1 MVAVLPPGLCLLRLS
16 GKRSTR
22 FQVEGGEALRGSFM
36 ASHSNIVILDC
47 GSQYT
52 QLIARRIRELSVH
65 SEILP
70 WDSATEEILS
80 RHPNGIVVSGGPRSV
95 LEEGAPTIPDSVLH
109 SGIPILGICY
119 GMQLLAHQLGGIV
132 RQAPLAEYGPAEVR
146 ILDPESPLLKG
157 LPETLSVW
165 MSHWDSVNSL
175 PPGFSIIAESGG
187 GLIAGF
193 ADESSR
199 ITGLQFHPEVAH
211 TPQGMEILRN
221 FLFAVC
227 GCVPDWNLSD
237 WAEQAIREIREQ
249 VGTDR
254 VICGLSG
261 GVDSTVAAVLT
272 ARAIGDQLECIFV
285 NNGLL
290 RLNEAEEVLE
300 AYREMNLRIH
310 YVDATERFLEG
321 LKGVSEPERKRKII
335 GELFVRVF
343 EEKAGEIGGARWLL
357 QGTLYPDIIESGH
370 KGKGA
375 AVIKTHHNVGGLP
388 ERMSLKVLEPL
399 KDLFKDEG
407 REIGRMIGVP
417 DAILKRHPFPGPGL
431 AVRCLGEITAE
442 RLETLRKADAIFI
455 EEIRK
460 AGLYDRLWQAFC
472 VLLPA
477 RSVGVMGDVRTYA
490 EAVALRAV
498 ESLDAMTADWARLPA
513 DLLNRTAN
521 RICNEV
527 QGVNRVV
534 YDVTS
539 KPPATI
545 EWE

>member
-1 MVAVLPPGLCLLRLS
+1 
-16 GKRSTR
+16 
-22 FQVEGGEALRGSFM
+22 M
-36 ASHSNIVILDC
+36 ASQSNIVILDC

-70 WDSATEEILS
+70 WDSPAETILAHKPS
-80 RHPNGIVVSGGPRSV
+80 GIIISGGPRSV
-95 LEEGAPTIPDSVLH
+95 LEEDAPTIPDSILH

-119 GMQLLAHQLGGIV
+119 GMQLLAHRLGGV
-132 RQAPLAEYGPAEVR
+132 VMQAPQAEYGPAEVKV
-146 ILDPESPLLKG
+146 LEPANALLEGMPKIV
-157 LPETLSVW
+157 SVW
-165 MSHWDSVNSL
+165 MSHWDSVVSL
-175 PPGFSIIAESGG
+175 PAGFHVIAESGG

-193 ADESSR
+193 ADEPGR
-199 ITGLQFHPEVAH
+199 IYALQFHPEVAH
-211 TPQGMEILRN
+211 TPKGMEILRN
-221 FLFAVC
+221 FLFSVC
-227 GCVPDWNLSD
+227 GCRADWNLSD
-237 WAEQAIREIREQ
+237 WAEQEILAIKEK
-249 VGTDR
+249 VGGDR
-254 VICGLSG
+254 VVCGLSG
-261 GVDSTVAAVLT
+261 GVDSTVAAVMT
-272 ARAIGDQLECIFV
+272 ARAIGDHLDCIFV

-290 RLNEAEEVLE
+290 RLREAEEVLE
-300 AYREMNLRIH
+300 VYRQMNLKVH
-310 YVDATERFLEG
+310 FVDATERFLEG
-321 LKGVSEPERKRKII
+321 LRGVSEPERKRKII

-343 EEKAGEIGGARWLL
+343 EEKAVEIGGAKWLL

-388 ERMSLKVLEPL
+388 EKMSLKVLEPL
-399 KDLFKDEG
+399 RDLFKDEG
-407 REIGRMIGVP
+407 REIGRMLGVP
-417 DAILKRHPFPGPGL
+417 DLILKRHPFPGPGL

-442 RLETLRKADAIFI
+442 RLDTLRKADAIFTD
-455 EEIRK
+455 EIRK
-460 AGLYDRLWQAFC
+460 MGLYNSLWQAFC
-472 VLLPA
+472 VLLPT

-490 EAVALRAV
+490 EVIALRAV

-513 DLLNRTAN
+513 DLLNRAAN

-527 QGVNRVV
+527 PGVNRVV

>member
-1 MVAVLPPGLCLLRLS
+1 MS
-16 GKRSTR
+16 
-22 FQVEGGEALRGSFM
+22 
-36 ASHSNIVILDC
+36 SHSNIVILDC

-70 WDSATEEILS
+70 WDSSDNVILA
-80 RHPNGIVVSGGPRSV
+80 HNPKGIVISGGPRSV
-95 LEEGAPTIPDSVLH
+95 LEEGAPSISDSILR
-109 SGIPILGICY
+109 SGVPILGICY
-119 GMQLLAHQLGGIV
+119 GMQLLAHRLGGAV
-132 RQAPLAEYGPAEVR
+132 MQAPLAEYGPAEVR
-146 ILDPESPLLKG
+146 VLDSETPLLRG
-157 LPETLSVW
+157 LPEALSVW
-165 MSHWDSVNSL
+165 MSHWDSVTSL
-175 PPGFSIIAESGG
+175 PPGFSVIAESGG

-193 ADESSR
+193 ADPESR
-199 ITGLQFHPEVAH
+199 ITALQFHPEVAH
-211 TPQGMEILRN
+211 TPKGMEILKN
-221 FLFAVC
+221 FLFSIC
-227 GCVPDWNLSD
+227 GCVPDWDLSD
-237 WAEQAIREIREQ
+237 WADQSIRDIRAQ
-249 VGTDR
+249 VGADR
-254 VICGLSG
+254 VVCGLSG
-261 GVDSTVAAVLT
+261 GVDSTVAAILT
-272 ARAIGDQLECIFV
+272 ARAINDQLDCIFV

-310 YVDATERFLEG
+310 YVDATDRFLGG
-321 LKGVSEPERKRKII
+321 LRGVSEPERKRKII

-343 EEKAGEIGGARWLL
+343 EEKAAEIGGAQWLL

-407 REIGRMIGVP
+407 REIGRMLGVP
-417 DAILKRHPFPGPGL
+417 EAILGRHPFPGPGL

-442 RLETLRKADAIFI
+442 RLDTLRRADAVFI
-455 EEIRK
+455 DEIRK
-460 AGLYDRLWQAFC
+460 AGFYDRLWQAFC